1 MGKKMKNNTRIMLNM
16 LLIVI
21 AIIMI
26 IIGVASGIYY
36 FSIAGILFFLAVLIL
51 RGRHI
56 RKLNQEINEMKE
68 SDQNEIDDT
77 EVK

>member
-1 MGKKMKNNTRIMLNM
+1 MKNNTRIMLNM
-16 LLIVI
+16 ILIVV

-26 IIGVASGIYY
+26 IVGVASGIYY
-36 FSIAGILFFLAVLIL
+36 FLIAGILFFLAMIML

-68 SDQNEIDDT
+68 SDQDEINDT
-77 EVK
+77 EDK

>member
-1 MGKKMKNNTRIMLNM
+1 M

-68 SDQNEIDDT
+68 SDQDEINDT

>member
-1 MGKKMKNNTRIMLNM
+1 MKNNTRIMLNM

-36 FSIAGILFFLAVLIL
+36 FSIAGVLFFLAMLIL

-56 RKLNQEINEMKE
+56 RKLNREIKE
-68 SDQNEIDDT
+68 IKETDQDEIDDT

>member
-1 MGKKMKNNTRIMLNM
+1 MGRKMKNNTRIMLNM

-36 FSIAGILFFLAVLIL
+36 FSIAGVLFFLAMLIL

-56 RKLNQEINEMKE
+56 RKLNREIKE
-68 SDQNEIDDT
+68 IKETDQDEIDDT

>member
-1 MGKKMKNNTRIMLNM
+1 MKNNTRIMLNM
-16 LLIVI
+16 TLII
-21 AIIMI
+21 LAIIMI

-68 SDQNEIDDT
+68 SDQDESNDT
-77 EVK
+77 EDK

>member
-1 MGKKMKNNTRIMLNM
+1 MKNNTRIMLNM
-16 LLIVI
+16 TLLVV

-26 IIGVASGIYY
+26 IAGVASGIYY

-51 RGRHI
+51 RGKHI

-68 SDQNEIDDT
+68 SDQDETDDT